1 MSGKTIT
8 DHQVKTY
15 KQHRNKHSQVAAAA
29 KTGISERSARRIED
43 APSLPS
49 QLPIRNWR
57 TREDPLRMWLKIT
70 SRYQPFAGM
79 AQ

>member
-1 MSGKTIT
+1 MPGKKIT

-43 APSLPS
+43 APSLSS

-57 TREDPLRMWLKIT
+57 TREDPLNSMFKFLVIGWLC
-70 SRYQPFAGM
+70 FL
-79 AQ
+79 